1 MGSPPSFAD
10 RFFALANKR
19 SPLCV
24 GLDPTRPL
32 LRQWGLAE
40 DAESVHRLIATV
52 LEAADGEEAVFKPQC
67 GFFEAF
73 GPAGMVELARA
84 VAAVR
89 DQGALALI
97 DAKRGDIGTTM
108 EGYAEAMLGEDSGFG
123 GDAMTATAYLGFSA
137 LAPLLER
144 ARERRGAVFVVV
156 RSSNPDGA
164 ALQDARLADGRAVAD
179 ALADDI
185 TGFNATAGVAIGP
198 ACAVVGATLEAATA
212 TATLGRLE
220 QSLILA
226 PGVGA
231 QGASFADVADRFGP
245 AAART
250 LPSVSRG
257 ILQEGPSVARLRDAI
272 GRARDE
278 AWRMAERG
286 RAGQS

>member
-1 MGSPPSFAD
+1 MESFAD
-10 RFFALANKR
+10 RFFALAEAR

-32 LRQWGLAE
+32 LRQWGLPD
-40 DAESVHRLIATV
+40 DAEGVHRLIATV
-52 LEAADGEEAVFKPQC
+52 LEAADGEVAVFKPQC

-73 GPAGMVELARA
+73 GAAGMGELARA
-84 VAAVR
+84 VETVR
-89 DQGALALI
+89 EQGALSLI

-108 EGYAEAMLGEDSGFG
+108 EGYAEAMLGEGSGFG

-137 LAPLLER
+137 LGPLLAR
-144 ARERRGAVFVVV
+144 AREGSGAVFVVV

-164 ALQDARLADGRAVAD
+164 ALQDARLADGRAVAE

-185 TGFNATAGVAIGP
+185 TAFNVAAGAAMGP
-198 ACAVVGATLEAATA
+198 ACAVIGATLEAPMAQ
-212 TATLGRLE
+212 ATLARLE
-220 QSLILA
+220 RSLILA

-231 QGASFADVADRFGP
+231 QGASFADIAERFGP
-245 AAART
+245 AAARA

-257 ILQEGPSVARLRDAI
+257 ILQEGPSVTRLRDAI
-272 GRARDE
+272 RRSRDE

-286 RAGQS
+286 RSAQS